1 MYSLLIVK
9 GKIVLLIA
17 DNNVV
22 MIIKENSHFE
32 LRLIKM
38 RVVFFY

>member
-1 MYSLLIVK
+1 MYFLLIVK

-22 MIIKENSHFE
+22 IIIKENSHFE
-32 LRLIKM
+32 KRLIKM
-38 RVVFFY
+38 RVFFY